1 MKRGFTII
9 ELLVSLG
16 IFIIV
21 TTMVVANFRGGNRSD
36 ELKIAAETVAS
47 NLRRAQNMALA
58 GELTD
63 GITPPGG
70 YGIYF
75 NLATADRYI
84 IFADKNGNLAYDA
97 GEALPAG
104 LIALP
109 QGMVITAISPAAA
122 SVALF
127 KPPKPTIYINGGTV
141 FNLVAVTVKHSLSG
155 QMKKIILN
163 RISGRIDVE

>member
-1 MKRGFTII
+1 MLTAFQHNHIR
-9 ELLVSLG
+9 L
-16 IFIIV
+16 
-21 TTMVVANFRGGNRSD
+21 
-36 ELKIAAETVAS
+36 
-47 NLRRAQNMALA
+47 AQNYCLGSKTYDGANTPKGGWGVHFALA
-58 GELTD
+58 S
-63 GITPPGG
+63 PSS
-70 YGIYF
+70 
-75 NLATADRYI
+75 YI